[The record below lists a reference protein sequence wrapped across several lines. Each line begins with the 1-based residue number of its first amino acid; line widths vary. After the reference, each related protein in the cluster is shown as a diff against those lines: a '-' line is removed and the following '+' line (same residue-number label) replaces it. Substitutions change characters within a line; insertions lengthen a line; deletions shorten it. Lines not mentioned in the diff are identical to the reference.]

1 MKWMIAGATALLL
14 VGCDS
19 TSTAPFG
26 LNWGQSIDSI
36 SFIKAGKCQA
46 SGSKTVCTFGQQKPF
61 NDWSYENQ
69 LTFDDGTL
77 IQVATTLVGV
87 EDYAS
92 PKPDFADF
100 QQKLENEMGY
110 LTKQGFNSQ
119 VASDI
124 LTKCQSEANCNKV
137 SESSPTRIGTPNLWV
152 TINPTPIA
160 IITYSQD

>member
-1 MKWMIAGATALLL
+1 MKWMIAGVAALLL
-14 VGCDS
+14 VGCDT

-26 LNWGQSIDSI
+26 LNWGQSMDSI

-46 SGSKTVCTFGQQKPF
+46 NGSKTVCTFGQQKPF

-69 LTFDDGTL
+69 LTFDDGAL

-87 EDYAS
+87 EDYTS

-110 LTKQGFNSQ
+110 LTKQGLSPQ
-119 VASDI
+119 VASEF
-124 LTKCQSEANCNKV
+124 LSKCQSETSCNKV
-137 SESSPTRIGTPNLWV
+137 SESSLTHVGMSNLWV

-160 IITYSQD
+160 IVTYHQD

>member
-1 MKWMIAGATALLL
+1 MKWMIAGAAALLL
-14 VGCDS
+14 VGCDD

-26 LNWGQSIDSI
+26 LNWGQSMDSI
-36 SFIKAGKCQA
+36 SFIKAGDCQV

-69 LTFDDGTL
+69 LTFDGGAL

-92 PKPDFADF
+92 PKPDFANF

-110 LTKQGFNSQ
+110 LTKLGFNSQ
-119 VASDI
+119 IASEV
-124 LTKCQSEANCNKV
+124 LTQCQSETSCNKV
-137 SESSPTRIGTPNLWV
+137 SESSNTRIGMSNLWV
-152 TINPTPIA
+152 TINSTPIA
-160 IITYSQD
+160 IVTYQQN

>member
-1 MKWMIAGATALLL
+1 MIAGVAALLL
-14 VGCDS
+14 VGCDT

-26 LNWGQSIDSI
+26 LNWGQRIDSI

-61 NDWSYENQ
+61 NDWSNENQ
-69 LTFDDGTL
+69 LTFDDGAL

-87 EDYAS
+87 EDYTS

-100 QQKLENEMGY
+100 QQKLENEMSY
-110 LTKQGFNSQ
+110 LTKQGFSSQ
-119 VASDI
+119 VANEI
-124 LTKCQSEANCNKV
+124 LSKCQSETSCNKL
-137 SESSPTRIGTPNLWV
+137 SESSQTHVGMSNLWV

-160 IITYSQD
+160 IVTYRQD